1 MVSRAGVE
9 VDLILQELTEWK
21 GTAGP
26 SGGPVR
32 GGLPA
37 WLVLPAPASG
47 MRGHL
52 DGSPSCHEISLTAST
67 SLKMAAQAGR
77 AGRETGPRASPS
89 VGAVLVC
96 WGCPR
101 KVLQDRGLEKQKCL
115 SSRFQK
121 L

>member
-1 MVSRAGVE
+1 MSRAGVE
-9 VDLILQELTEWK
+9 VDLVLQELTEQK

-47 MRGHL
+47 TRGHL

-77 AGRETGPRASPS
+77 AGGGTGPRAS
-89 VGAVLVC
+89 G
-96 WGCPR
+96 GCLGLLGLPQ
-101 KVLQDRGLEKQKCL
+101 KGTAGLEKQKCL